1 MSSSVISKTK
11 FIEDPPDI
19 GITESDS
26 KELSVACIYRTAFF
40 IIKVNL
46 LLVLHV
52 KVCELNT
59 LFCIRIIT
67 SAIVFPILIMNLHV

>member
-1 MSSSVISKTK
+1 MSSSVISNIR
-11 FIEDPPDI
+11 FIAVPPDI
-19 GITESDS
+19 GITES
-26 KELSVACIYRTAFF
+26 ENIEFSVTLIYRTPFF